1 MTLSHP
7 ETLRDLHQDL
17 VQKYKVHGAR
27 VDEIWRS
34 LSKSQ
39 RKHCMQAGATDGEVL
54 KHPLDISLGAV
65 YKFIPEWNLRDISE
79 PGSDFFLE
87 LLKHIATT
95 TLVQQYC
102 GFNGGLGD
110 YHHIVNVMDRTY
122 LRHADSFEDCYTF
135 FIDEKYGVSIKLSHE
150 KEKSLA
156 VFAPAVRANVCV
168 PQSFGQLVL
177 DRQMMLLQCL
187 NVMAED
193 VLRMGPRTK
202 DQQQSFKNDEGD
214 GLACAFS
221 SLSVRDTTGKI
232 ELRDLVAS
240 ARDRM
245 SALEERVDLLRTES
259 IMLAHAV
266 NAVFFSRPDLVPDE
280 KGRVLPVHTDKFI
293 GAAFFDAVDI
303 GIQAGATWA
312 YITRCIE
319 LLEGSTNK
327 AYRGTILQ
335 ELSNVC
341 HLQYSRAQAQFKRH
355 PATGSGS
362 KRFRR
367 IANQF
372 DKAGNSRL
380 HMKVNVAELTRSD
393 PQCHYLLRLCQ
404 SETTTAKAAE
414 WLKKLGE
421 LYASH
426 PSERERLVEREAESL
441 ADFSVITGFVN
452 DLTSSTSLPTASR
465 KKGHIFVT
473 KSQELE
479 AELAPIKMEIDL
491 RDYAAPIDN
500 LIEPGM
506 ADKAFDAMEA
516 HTVQKA
522 GATLGCLYQALAE
535 ECIADLEDQCEQ
547 AQARKEQDGKAE
559 QIPVLA
565 TQEPLEEQME
575 SRRHKQKTRPTQPSA
590 FKVATNTPEIEEQE
604 PAQMSQTLSGSES
617 TMNIFMKIFK
627 KSEARGSVSWVSFEA
642 AMADLG
648 FSVHSKYSSVY
659 TFRSLESMAIRKPV
673 TLHRP
678 HNGQVEGVRLLT
690 LALRLKRT
698 YGWSEQT
705 FQVA

>member
-7 ETLRDLHQDL
+7 ETLGDLHQDL
-17 VQKYKVHGAR
+17 VRKYKVHGAR
-27 VDEIWRS
+27 VGEIWRS

-39 RKHCMQAGATDGEVL
+39 REHCMQAGAADGEVL
-54 KHPLDISLGAV
+54 KHPSDVSLGAV

-87 LLKHIATT
+87 LLKHRATT

-110 YHHIVNVMDRTY
+110 YHHMVNVMDRTY

-135 FIDEKYGVSIKLSHE
+135 FIDEKYGVSVKLSHE

-177 DRQMMLLQCL
+177 ERQMVILQCL
-187 NVMAED
+187 NIIIED
-193 VLRMGPRTK
+193 VLKIGSEAK
-202 DQQQSFKNDEGD
+202 DQQQPVKNDEGD
-214 GLACAFS
+214 GLTGAFS
-221 SLSVRDTTGKI
+221 SLSVRDTTGRI

-240 ARDRM
+240 ARDQM

-266 NAVFFSRPDLVPDE
+266 NAAFFSRPDLVPDE
-280 KGRVLPVHTDKFI
+280 KGRVLPAHTDKFI
-293 GAAFFDAVDI
+293 SAVFFDVIHD

-312 YITRCIE
+312 YITRCLE
-319 LLEGSTNK
+319 LLDLGVDK
-327 AYRGTILQ
+327 ICKGIILQ
-335 ELSNVC
+335 EVSNV
-341 HLQYSRAQAQFKRH
+341 LDQTYSRTQSRFKRH
-355 PATGSGS
+355 FATGSGS

-367 IANQF
+367 MANLF
-372 DKAGNSRL
+372 DKAGNARL
-380 HMKVNVAELTRSD
+380 HMKVNAEELTRSD

-404 SETTTAKAAE
+404 SETTAAKAAE

-441 ADFSVITGFVN
+441 DDLALVTGFVQ
-452 DLTSSTSLPTASR
+452 DLTSSTSLPTATR
-465 KKGHIFVT
+465 KNGRTFVT

-500 LIEPGM
+500 LVEPGM
-506 ADKAFDAMEA
+506 ADEALATMEEYIDD
-516 HTVQKA
+516 KA
-522 GATLGCLYQALAE
+522 GTTLGCLYQALIE
-535 ECIADLEDQCEQ
+535 ECIADLENQCEQ
-547 AQARKEQDGKAE
+547 AKARTKQDSKGE
-559 QIPVLA
+559 QIPVPA
-565 TQEPLEEQME
+565 TQEPQEERVTSQ
-575 SRRHKQKTRPTQPSA
+575 RRKEKTRPTQPST
-590 FKVATNTPEIEEQE
+590 FNVAMNPPAEEAQG

-617 TMNIFMKIFK
+617 TIDVFMKIFR
-627 KSEARGSVSWVSFEA
+627 KSQARGSVSWASFEA
-642 AMADLG
+642 AMADVG
-648 FSVHSKYSSVY
+648 FSVVGKYSSVY
-659 TFRSLESMAIRKPV
+659 TFRPPESMAIRRPL
-673 TLHRP
+673 TIHRP
-678 HNGQVEGVRLLT
+678 HNGQVEGVRLLI
-690 LALRLKRT
+690 LALRLKRA
-698 YGWSEQT
+698 YGWSEET